1 MALTITKKCDAKLGL
16 DGTSLELDSVYARL
30 EMVLRPDGK
39 SVATTLYLYDAKASY
54 TAGKSRVKINAIN
67 KDGEGNDTSK
77 ELQTFYMVSLDEGK
91 AQSLGDIHDAVK
103 TLVAADGY
111 TVAKKD
117 L

>member
-1 MALTITKKCDAKLGL
+1 MALTITKKGDAKLQL

-39 SVATTLYLYDAKASY
+39 SVDASLYLYDAKASY
-54 TAGKSRVKINAIN
+54 TSGKNRVKINAIN

-77 ELQTFYMVSLDEGK
+77 TLQTFYRVSLIDGK

-103 TLVAADGY
+103 RLIN
-111 TVAKKD
+111 
-117 L
+117 